1 MALFLYR
8 LGKFSFRRRW
18 LVISLWL
25 AALVAVGG
33 SAATF
38 HGTLS
43 NNFQIPGT
51 ETQRI
56 ADKLK
61 EELPSASGGTA
72 TIVFEAADGGFTTEG
87 RTAVSEAL
95 KKLEAVPDV
104 RGTVDPFAMQVQAD
118 QASQLITD
126 GEQQLAAGQAR
137 LEASRAELE
146 AGKAQLSGVE
156 QQLTAGGAPAALIEA
171 RLGQQKA
178 ALAEG
183 EARLRAGASELEASK
198 AKLELGKR

>member
-1 MALFLYR
+1 MALLLYR
-8 LGKFSFRRRW
+8 LGKFSYRRRW

-33 SAATF
+33 SAAAF

-72 TIVFEAADGGFTTEG
+72 TIVFEAPEGGFTEES
-87 RTAVSEAL
+87 RTAVTDAL
-95 KKLEAVPDV
+95 KKLETLPDV
-104 RGTVDPFAMQVQAD
+104 RGTVDPFATQAQVD
-118 QASQLITD
+118 QAAQAITD
-126 GEQQLAAGQAR
+126 GGQQLAAGEAQLA
-137 LEASRAELE
+137 ASRTELE
-146 AGKAQLSGVE
+146 AGRSRAAAHCGRRPCCTHRGTVGAAKSR
-156 QQLTAGGAPAALIEA
+156 AGGRPGKA
-171 RLGQQKA
+171 RRRRPGTGGQQSQA
-178 ALAEG
+178 
-183 EARLRAGASELEASK
+183 
-198 AKLELGKR
+198 